1 MRQVQAVIA
10 WGGHATLP
18 PHDYDQIALQL
29 TGHAWA
35 VVAEVRRCCT
45 PLPPHAEPRV
55 LAEVVLEEADRPW
68 RSPAW
73 ALSDVHR
80 CTPGRYAPSTNGCPG
95 CKPPSRLPLP
105 LDRLQ
110 LPPPRGS
117 GGRSPGTPY
126 RGAPGLL
133 HSAAQY
139 SSHAVMLRGSQTRA
153 VWAHGPGGEL
163 RDGNTGRRSS
173 IRAGRP
179 LSRGPAQRSAGAGP
193 VRLRRPGAGRA
204 RPNPHGA
211 PRRRAGGPDPD
222 ESAVRTAAD
231 LLRSPGRAPPAASW
245 SCPRCG

>member
-110 LPPPRGS
+110 LPPP
-117 GGRSPGTPY
+117 P
-126 RGAPGLL
+126 
-133 HSAAQY
+133 
-139 SSHAVMLRGSQTRA
+139 
-153 VWAHGPGGEL
+153 W
-163 RDGNTGRRSS
+163 
-173 IRAGRP
+173 
-179 LSRGPAQRSAGAGP
+179 
-193 VRLRRPGAGRA
+193 LRRTK
-204 RPNPHGA
+204 
-211 PRRRAGGPDPD
+211 PRHALPRRAGASPLR
-222 ESAVRTAAD
+222 SAVFLPRGHAQGKPDAGGVGART
-231 LLRSPGRAPPAASW
+231 GR
-245 SCPRCG
+245 